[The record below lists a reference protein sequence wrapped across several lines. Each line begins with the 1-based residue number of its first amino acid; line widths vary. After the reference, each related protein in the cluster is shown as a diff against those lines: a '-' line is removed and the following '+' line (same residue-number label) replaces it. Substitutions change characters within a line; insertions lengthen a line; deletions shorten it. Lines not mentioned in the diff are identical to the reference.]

1 MRVEYLASN
10 DPFENAAF
18 EERIYRGQRLG
29 GEATLLFYTN
39 RESVL
44 LGRNQEPSRECD
56 LAWCESEGVP
66 VLRRVSGGGTVWHDL
81 GNQNYAF
88 IMPRRSYDPERI
100 LSIVV
105 DALRLVGVKDAFFCR
120 RFSVWH
126 GDNKIS
132 GSAFALSGQGAL
144 LHGCLP
150 FTSDLAR
157 LQRALVKDA
166 AGDDPAVPRSR
177 IASVVSPVENIAP
190 LCTSPER
197 CRNDFCQALATMAAT
212 IPLV

>member
-88 IMPRRSYDPERI
+88 IMPRAPTTPRESSQSLWMRFAW
-100 LSIVV
+100 SASRTHSSA
-105 DALRLVGVKDAFFCR
+105 DASASGMATT
-120 RFSVWH
+120 RF
-126 GDNKIS
+126 
-132 GSAFALSGQGAL
+132 QE
-144 LHGCLP
+144 
-150 FTSDLAR
+150 AR
-157 LQRALVKDA
+157 LRFQGRGRCSTDA
-166 AGDDPAVPRSR
+166 
-177 IASVVSPVENIAP
+177 SPSQA
-190 LCTSPER
+190 TSPDYR
-197 CRNDFCQALATMAAT
+197 GRW
-212 IPLV
+212 